1 MKDALLATK
10 TKLGISRLPKG
21 KESVRLV
28 QKFLQGRSPNAFAN
42 GVSFVLQIRDDEMS
56 RQHFEIELTD
66 DRLYLLNDLSSLNG
80 TYVDGVSQKRTVL
93 IGGSEIR
100 AGKTSFIFTGV

>member
-1 MKDALLATK
+1 
-10 TKLGISRLPKG
+10 
-21 KESVRLV
+21 
-28 QKFLQGRSPNAFAN
+28 
-42 GVSFVLQIRDDEMS
+42 MS